1 MAQRSSKKST
11 GRTPKPRSPAE
22 IAPGVFVGGW
32 SDAVAFEG
40 KRYCVLDEKPDEE
53 LPADEQLR
61 IYDGEKDEA
70 IRPNLDRLA
79 SLVDAARERGEPVLL
94 FCGHGIRRAPLA
106 GAWYLHRHD
115 GVPLA
120 EAYARIRAVRPQIEE
135 AREWMG
141 GWKVL
146 EPSVSASRSGR

>member
-1 MAQRSSKKST
+1 MARTSAKKAANPP
-11 GRTPKPRSPAE
+11 RKPRSPAE

-32 SDAVAFEG
+32 SDAVGFEG

-61 IYDGEKDEA
+61 IYDGERDEA

-79 SLVDAARERGEPVLL
+79 SLVDAARGRGEPVLL
-94 FCGHGIRRAPLA
+94 FCGHGVRRAPLA

-135 AREWMG
+135 AKEWIG
-141 GWKVL
+141 GWKAL
-146 EPSVSASRSGR
+146 ESAGSAAKVAG